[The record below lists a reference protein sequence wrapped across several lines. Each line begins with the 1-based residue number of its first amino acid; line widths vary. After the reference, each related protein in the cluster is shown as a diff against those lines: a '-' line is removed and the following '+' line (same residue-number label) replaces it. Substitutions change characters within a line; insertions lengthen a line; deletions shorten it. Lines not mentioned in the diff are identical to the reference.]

1 MKSIAL
7 LIVLTILH
15 ISAHAQEAG
24 IVTYERSQSWVK
36 IYSRMTFLSQE
47 EKDRMKMTWGSRED
61 WKVKM
66 KLYFSPA
73 QSLYTYESEQ
83 AQSDDG
89 RYSWRNDEYVIQ
101 RNFDKEK
108 KIEIMEMLG
117 KTYVIDDSLRT
128 PRWKVTNKIKEV
140 AGHICMSAETMDSVK
155 NQKVTAWFAQDIPVQ
170 AGPEQYFGLP
180 GLILEL
186 DINDGD
192 ALITATKVEFKPI
205 DKEIPKPKAKGKKIT
220 EKEYNKLIAD
230 HIADSIKAQRN
241 PYWAIR
247 Y

>member
-1 MKSIAL
+1 MKKFVFL
-7 LIVLTILH
+7 LAVLSCHLT
-15 ISAHAQEAG
+15 AQAQEAG
-24 IVTYERSQSWVK
+24 VVTYERSQSWVK
-36 IYSRMTFLSQE
+36 IFSRMTFLSQE
-47 EKDRMKMTWGSRED
+47 EKDRMKLTWGSRED

-66 KLYFSPA
+66 KLYFSPE
-73 QSLYTYESEQ
+73 QSLYTYESDQ
-83 AQSDDG
+83 ATSDDG
-89 RYSWRNDEYVIQ
+89 RYSWRQDEFVIQ

-108 KIEIMEMLG
+108 KLEIMEMLG
-117 KTYVIDDSLRT
+117 RTYVIDDSLRT

-140 AGHICMSAETMDSVK
+140 AGHICMSAETTDSLK
-155 NQKVTAWFAQDIPVQ
+155 NQKITAWFAQDIPVQ

-205 DKEIPKPKAKGKKIT
+205 DKEMPKPKAKGKKISD
-220 EKEYNKLIAD
+220 KEYKKLIAD